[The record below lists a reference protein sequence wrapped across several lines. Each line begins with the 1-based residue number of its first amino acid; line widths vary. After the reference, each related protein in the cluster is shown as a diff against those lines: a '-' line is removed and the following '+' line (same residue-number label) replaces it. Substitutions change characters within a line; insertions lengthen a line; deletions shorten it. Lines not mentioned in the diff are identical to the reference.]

1 MIRVY
6 RPLPLHIEA
15 LEYDGENAGQIE
27 TFAGPCLSMNA
38 HSQPQI
44 WDEMLYC
51 ELGVDVGSWIVKTT
65 LGSFTV
71 IHQALLA
78 AAYERVE

>member
-1 MIRVY
+1 
-6 RPLPLHIEA
+6 
-15 LEYDGENAGQIE
+15 
-27 TFAGPCLSMNA
+27 MNA

-44 WDEMLYC
+44 WDEMLDC
-51 ELGVDVGSWIVKTT
+51 ELGVDVGSWVVKTT